1 MVVDS
6 ITTQIQVIVNFD
18 NPVLNFDFSMVTTG
32 LWIHT
37 AFDTGDHLLTEIL
50 LLSSQKS
57 FKRTRCLLFGCS
69 FSFVHTYDMFSRFQ
83 P

>member
-1 MVVDS
+1 MTVLLGTLGIQEQFYVISFPCFNYEHMVVDS

-50 LLSSQKS
+50 LLS
-57 FKRTRCLLFGCS
+57 
-69 FSFVHTYDMFSRFQ
+69 FQ
-83 P
+83 

>member
-1 MVVDS
+1 MLSLSLVSTRSIWWWTDS

-18 NPVLNFDFSMVTTG
+18 NLVLNFDFSMVTTG

-50 LLSSQKS
+50 LLS
-57 FKRTRCLLFGCS
+57 
-69 FSFVHTYDMFSRFQ
+69 FQ
-83 P
+83 

>member
-18 NPVLNFDFSMVTTG
+18 NPVLNFDFSMVTTVI
-32 LWIHT
+32 WIHT

-50 LLSSQKS
+50 LLS
-57 FKRTRCLLFGCS
+57 
-69 FSFVHTYDMFSRFQ
+69 FQ
-83 P
+83 